1 MLKRPASTTHL
12 STAPNA
18 NNAKSQQI
26 VYVPTERKVIY
37 YEPVIYQ
44 KLTTPS
50 TIDNPSTSLKK
61 KRGLSQTR
69 DLLAR
74 KLDFNIG

>member
-1 MLKRPASTTHL
+1 MLKRPVSTTQL
-12 STAPNA
+12 STAA
-18 NNAKSQQI
+18 NVNNVQSQQI

-44 KLTTPS
+44 KLATPS
-50 TIDNPSTSLKK
+50 TAGNTSTILKK
-61 KRGLSQTR
+61 KRGLTQTR

-74 KLDFNIG
+74 KLDFNAG